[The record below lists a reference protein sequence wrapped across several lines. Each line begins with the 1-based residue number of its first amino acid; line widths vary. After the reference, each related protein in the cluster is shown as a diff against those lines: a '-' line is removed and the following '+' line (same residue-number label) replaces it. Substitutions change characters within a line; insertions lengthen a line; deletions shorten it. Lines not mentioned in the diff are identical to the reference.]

1 VAWIVAGIAVVAV
14 AVVMLWRSGSFQPAA
29 APEMGNAGSLQPGTA
44 VGSAGGVPDISNMTP
59 EERFERL
66 WDRVIRASEAGDTG
80 TVNRFS
86 PMALTAYSMLPAANP
101 DLRFHAALIHL
112 ATADY
117 DGALALADT
126 ILAEAPGH
134 LFGYVIRGQAA
145 DRLNR
150 VQALERSY
158 RDFLAQYD
166 AELRSGRPEYEGHKP
181 VLDDFRTRAL
191 ASGK

>member
-1 VAWIVAGIAVVAV
+1 VAVVAV
-14 AVVMLWRSGSFQPAA
+14 ILWQAGSFRPAA
-29 APEMGNAGSLQPGTA
+29 APEMGNQGSVQPGT
-44 VGSAGGVPDISNMTP
+44 GPGGGTPDISNMSP

-66 WDRVIRASEAGDTG
+66 WDRVVRASEAGDTG

-86 PMALTAYSMLPAANP
+86 PMAIAAYGMLPAANP

-117 DGALALADT
+117 DRALALADT

-134 LFGYVIRGQAA
+134 LFGYIIRGQAA
-145 DRLNR
+145 DRQNQI
-150 VQALERSY
+150 QALERSY

-181 VLDDFRTRAL
+181 VLDDFKTRAV
-191 ASGK
+191 ASGR